1 MAFSDLLT
9 EYLDLRE
16 TGEPSSEWKSIDYI
30 YQLRRERA
38 ERMEQLLQEMDRV
51 VSEARLS

>member
-16 TGEPSSEWKSIDYI
+16 AGEPSSEWQSIDYT
-30 YQLRRERA
+30 YQLRRERI
-38 ERMEQLLQEMDRV
+38 ERMEQLLRDMDQLV
-51 VSEARLS
+51 AEARLS